1 MKYLAALFALFIVSV
16 IVLAD
21 TNQLGFLKSL
31 YDFPNG
37 DRVGHFILYGILSLL
52 LNLAILRSRRWH
64 DPSTSLMASP
74 KRAAL
79 TVALILALA
88 IGLEEW
94 SQNLFPDRT
103 PDWVDLACSYLGV
116 AVGAWAGFKYKRS
129 GMTPPLQK

>member
-1 MKYLAALFALFIVSV
+1 MKYLAALFALFIVAV

-21 TNQLGFLKSL
+21 ANQLGFLKSL

-37 DRVGHFILYGILSLL
+37 DRVGHFMLYGILSLL
-52 LNLAILRSRRWH
+52 VNLAILRSR
-64 DPSTSLMASP
+64 PSSTS
-74 KRAAL
+74 KR
-79 TVALILALA
+79 VAVSVTLILALA

-116 AVGAWAGFKYKRS
+116 VVGAWAAYKN
-129 GMTPPLQK
+129 PLSRFRERG